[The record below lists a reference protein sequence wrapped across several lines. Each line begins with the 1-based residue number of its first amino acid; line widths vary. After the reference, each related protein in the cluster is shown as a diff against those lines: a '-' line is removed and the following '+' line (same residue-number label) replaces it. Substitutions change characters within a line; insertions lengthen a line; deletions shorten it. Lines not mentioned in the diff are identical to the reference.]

1 MLLVCNHDVISKD
14 SVSSKGECPNYLSSE
29 SYLGPIWLA
38 QNGPF
43 QVERG
48 SLFQNSEY
56 FGQDRKLV
64 WPLPNKPLI
73 VKDAKWK
80 KVLFHL
86 RKTALLEI

>member
-38 QNGPF
+38 RNGPVSGGTGQPVSKLGVF
-43 QVERG
+43 WSRSKVGQATAERT
-48 SLFQNSEY
+48 LR
-56 FGQDRKLV
+56 DL
-64 WPLPNKPLI
+64 PLI

-80 KVLFHL
+80 KSIVSPS
-86 RKTALLEI
+86 